1 MALEGAEAAL
11 ALAPLAFAGGFI
23 QGLTGCG
30 SALVTI
36 PLATFFVP
44 LPFAL
49 AVFAVVDFAN
59 GLRLGLENPKNA
71 VLGDIARMVPLMI
84 VGVVAG
90 PTLLVNLP
98 RNASLVALG
107 AFVLAY
113 AIYSLSRRGPPA
125 AVSRNWAFLAGFCG
139 GLSGTLFGAGGP
151 PYAIYLSHRPLT
163 KEQFRATMTLTT
175 IFSIGLRLIA
185 FAVTG
190 LLMQDGVWI
199 AAAAAI
205 PAGLLAVYLA
215 SRILRV
221 FSREMELRAVRTL
234 LLASGASLIARGLG

>member
-1 MALEGAEAAL
+1 MLQGAAAAL
-11 ALAPLAFAGGFI
+11 ALAPIAFVGGFI
-23 QGLTGCG
+23 QGLTGFG

-49 AVFAVVDFAN
+49 AVFAIVDFAN

-71 VLGDIARMVPLMI
+71 VLGEIARMAPLML

-90 PTLLVNLP
+90 ATLLVSLP
-98 RNASLVALG
+98 RNASLIALG

-113 AIYSLSRRGPPA
+113 ALNSLARRGA
-125 AVSRNWAFLAGFCG
+125 AARVSQRWAFVAGFCG
-139 GLSGTLFGAGGP
+139 GVSGTLFGAGGP
-151 PYAIYLSHRPLT
+151 PYAIYLSHRPLS
-163 KEQFRATMTLTT
+163 KEQFRATMTLSTV
-175 IFSIGLRLIA
+175 FSIGLRLVA

-199 AAAAAI
+199 TAAAAI
-205 PAGLLAVYLA
+205 PAGLVAIYIA
-215 SRILRV
+215 SKIFRV
-221 FSREMELRAVRTL
+221 ISRETVLRGVAVL
-234 LLASGASLIARGLG
+234 LLASGASLIVRGLG